1 MNLDVPPVPR
11 VSGKQDAD
19 QHLVRLGSAIKASRK
34 ALGLTQDALA
44 DAAGIERAHLG
55 KIERGERN
63 VTMLNIVKIAAA
75 MDQKPSDILAAA
87 DL

>member
-1 MNLDVPPVPR
+1 MPR

-19 QHLVRLGSAIKASRK
+19 QHLVRLGKAIKASRK

-63 VTMLNIVKIAAA
+63 VTLLNIIKIAVAMGQKPSEIIAAA
-75 MDQKPSDILAAA
+75 GL
-87 DL
+87 